1 MRNFQQTMLNART
14 PVRGSTSAG
23 ARSIANAPMGGAST
37 SGS

>member
-1 MRNFQQTMLNART
+1 MRSFRNAMLNART
-14 PVRGSTSAG
+14 PVRGSTSG